1 MYALGQMAEATRQG
15 AAQGVH
21 DIVCRSIRAKRHV
34 RLVYKGG
41 ERIVEPY
48 LLFATRAGDLVL
60 HGWQVAGAW
69 ETTPPPDWANLKL
82 ADVSSVVPLD
92 RTYTEPH
99 PGYNPDSPRF
109 HRIIC
114 QAPR

>member
-1 MYALGQMAEATRQG
+1 MAQATHRSTAEGVLDALCQ
-15 AAQGVH
+15 
-21 DIVCRSIRAKRHV
+21 SIRAKQLV
-34 RLVYKGG
+34 SLVYRGG
-41 ERIVEPY
+41 ERILEPY
-48 LLFATRAGDLVL
+48 VVFATRAGNLLL

-69 ETTPPPDWANLKL
+69 ETTPPPHWANLKL
-82 ADVSSVVPLD
+82 ADVSSLVPLD

-99 PGYNPDSPRF
+99 PGYNPSSARF